1 MPLQLFQN
9 LTLVDAKARKHDA
22 FLKFPLLTIPWIDQS
37 YVVII
42 DQFFSMG
49 NPMHHLK
56 QEMRNYITLV
66 SDRPLASPHDF
77 HASEPPSQSHAAVA
91 IVHVGVRVAAAAA
104 LLLLGAAAAGI
115 GAIPV
120 VHDFVQ
126 DDRIAQEMERS

>member
-1 MPLQLFQN
+1 MLENKRSQRISPIVLYVDKRKRKFRFMPLQLFQN

-56 QEMRNYITLV
+56 QEMSRK
-66 SDRPLASPHDF
+66 
-77 HASEPPSQSHAAVA
+77 
-91 IVHVGVRVAAAAA
+91 
-104 LLLLGAAAAGI
+104 
-115 GAIPV
+115 
-120 VHDFVQ
+120 
-126 DDRIAQEMERS
+126 